1 MVSGGVSVFGV
12 GRWGWRCVCVW
23 SGKVGVEVRLCLEWG
38 GGVRLCLEWEG
49 GGGGA
54 SVFREG
60 K

>member
-1 MVSGGVSVFGV
+1 MSVFGV

-38 GGVRLCLEWEG
+38 GRVRLCLEWEG

-54 SVFREG
+54 SVFRVG